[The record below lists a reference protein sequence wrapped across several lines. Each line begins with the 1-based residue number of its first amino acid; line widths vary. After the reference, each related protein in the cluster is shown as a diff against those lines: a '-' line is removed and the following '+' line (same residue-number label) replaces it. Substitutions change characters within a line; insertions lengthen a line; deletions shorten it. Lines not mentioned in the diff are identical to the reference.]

1 MIFFNQPRI
10 AQLNVPNSQGEC
22 GKLPNYGATSAQP
35 SITNTVGK
43 YSLNI

>member
-10 AQLNVPNSQGEC
+10 AQLNLPNSQGNAA
-22 GKLPNYGATSAQP
+22 KLPNYGATGAQP